1 MINQMAV
8 LAPAVDREG
17 NYSAKELAKLMGW
30 SVDEISKYLERSP
43 TTVYRKPSTE
53 GYQDQLGAL
62 AGLFRDIV
70 ATFTPVPGTEGLRG
84 PPTES
89 LDPVA
94 AAKAWLRTS
103 IYALDGKS
111 PKERILSGD
120 IGAVRRLVSE
130 YASGL
135 AY

>member
-1 MINQMAV
+1 MINPMGV

-17 NYSAKELAKLMGW
+17 NYSATELAKLIGW

-43 TTVYRKPSTE
+43 TTVYRNPSTD

-70 ATFTPVPGTEGLRG
+70 VAFTPAAGTEGLRG
-84 PPTES
+84 PSTES
-89 LDPVA
+89 LEPVA

-103 IYALDGKS
+103 IYALNGKS
-111 PKERILSGD
+111 PKDKIIAGD
-120 IGAVRRLVSE
+120 I
-130 YASGL
+130 
-135 AY
+135 